1 MQNEVNEQADVNFLY
16 SSSSLETPAIQ
27 KPLSLNFAVLN
38 GNNIQIHEDT
48 LKAMWSKAEYLVNNP
63 KIISNVPVHE
73 SPYSRMV
80 AASSK

>member
-1 MQNEVNEQADVNFLY
+1 MQPLKSTPSQTRLLMQNEVNEQADVNFLC

-48 LKAMWSKAEYLVNNP
+48 LKAM
-63 KIISNVPVHE
+63 
-73 SPYSRMV
+73 
-80 AASSK
+80 